1 VTTLKHIECKL
12 LRNLYQFTQNIK
24 ERTHMRHKV
33 LKHIICKLS
42 SWQW

>member
-1 VTTLKHIECKL
+1 
-12 LRNLYQFTQNIK
+12 
-24 ERTHMRHKV
+24 MRHKV